1 MLHMNS
7 NPNLNDGWLL
17 FDENVGILK
26 TGIQNAV
33 IIFTPYAYRWDVIHT
48 RASAH
53 RFKKFHARV
62 IGVGIDFPFFHSHKG
77 QSTFGVSDSRNF
89 TYLSDWKKADHT
101 MELRLFWIRIH
112 VFLAHVFSQD
122 FILDLHYLLWNLTKN
137 IVKRQLSESVLLN
150 LRKKVPNHCPRKI
163 D

>member
-1 MLHMNS
+1 MRSLYLPRTHI
-7 NPNLNDGWLL
+7 
-17 FDENVGILK
+17 DETL
-26 TGIQNAV
+26 
-33 IIFTPYAYRWDVIHT
+33 YIHT

-101 MELRLFWIRIH
+101 MGLRLF
-112 VFLAHVFSQD
+112 
-122 FILDLHYLLWNLTKN
+122 
-137 IVKRQLSESVLLN
+137 
-150 LRKKVPNHCPRKI
+150 
-163 D
+163 